1 MTAFDIVLTVLW
13 WVIGACFGIGTLLA
27 LVRMVKGPTIIDRMV
42 ASDTILTI
50 IICVLGADMV
60 FNGHTNNLPLM
71 LVLALTA
78 FIASVAVARY
88 VSRQG
93 RRGQEQLSEQDAA
106 ERDAAADR
114 EASAGTTTGETPR

>member
-1 MTAFDIVLTVLW
+1 MSAVDIALL
-13 WVIGACFGIGTLLA
+13 VIWSLIAVCFAGGAVLA

-60 FNGHTNNLPLM
+60 FRGHTNNLPLM

-93 RRGQEQLSEQDAA
+93 PRDRHEMVP
-106 ERDAAADR
+106 RDAAGR
-114 EASAGTTTGETPR
+114 EIPSDQAPGEEPR